1 MIKKKYKGPL
11 PSELQSLYHLTN
23 GLEYI
28 HSQKVVHRDIKP
40 GNVLI
45 SLSLKEVLLKWS
57 DFGFSKITSSD
68 GNYSMSGLKGT
79 SKYLAPEIIANENNI
94 NRTDQSHRIL
104 MTIMSDMFACGCAVF
119 FQLLTKGIHPFGNE
133 HQAYNISKSNPI
145 NLKGYIK
152 FKVFKKGLVKLIFVC
167 FFHCRTVVRTFC
179 LPNDQK
185 YAGEESERAPNMDR
199 NSTKPKFAS
208 GKGRYLNK
216 YSHLNIAC
224 HNYSTVLFF
233 CVS

>member
-1 MIKKKYKGPL
+1 MKEDDQEKYKGPL

-45 SLSLKEVLLKWS
+45 SLSPKEVLLKWS

-79 SKYLAPEIIANENNI
+79 SKYLAPEIIANQNNI

-104 MTIMSDMFACGCAVF
+104 MTIMSDIFACGCVF
-119 FQLLTKGIHPFGNE
+119 FQFLTKGTHPFGYE
-133 HQAYNISKSNPI
+133 YQATNNISISNPI
-145 NLKGYIK
+145 NLKGYFN
-152 FKVFKKGLVKLIFVC
+152 FKVI
-167 FFHCRTVVRTFC
+167 
-179 LPNDQK
+179 QK
-185 YAGEESERAPNMDR
+185 ID
-199 NSTKPKFAS
+199 K
-208 GKGRYLNK
+208 
-216 YSHLNIAC
+216 
-224 HNYSTVLFF
+224 
-233 CVS
+233 